1 MSSLKSF
8 VSDFCEWSIVLACLA
23 QLQMGSVGM
32 ALLSLAEAMAASFPW
47 FAMYLLT
54 LFVFCVRTLKLRRIL
69 VWLVV
74 NALLLI
80 ICSICLTVSK
90 EIPSWIPMASKKI
103 GLLISQNFNVGS
115 WQPQELTLLISLVL
129 FLIVFMNAVVLA
141 IMQVNEEYSLPQFTD
156 VRRESTMQNVSWSS
170 SLQSIFA
177 FAYSDAVS
185 TESPPAYSEAA
196 STESP
201 PAYSETA
208 STESPPAYFE
218 AVSTESPPA
227 YSEAASTESPPA

>member
-1 MSSLKSF
+1 MTYSLFLLSF
-8 VSDFCEWSIVLACLA
+8 VE
-23 QLQMGSVGM
+23 G
-32 ALLSLAEAMAASFPW
+32 AAAFFPW
-47 FAMYLLT
+47 VAMLLLT
-54 LFVFCVRTLKLRRIL
+54 IFVLSGKTLKLRRIL

-74 NALLLI
+74 DALLVI

-90 EIPSWIPMASKKI
+90 EIPSWIPMASKKM
-103 GLLISQNFNVGS
+103 GLLICRDINVGS

-208 STESPPAYFE
+208 STESPPAYSE
-218 AVSTESPPA
+218 AASTESPPA